1 MDAEACYRALV
12 ARDPRFDGVFFVGVR
27 TTGIYCRP
35 VCPART
41 PGPTRCEFFR
51 RGAEAERAGY
61 RACFRCRPEIA
72 PGSAAVDAVS
82 ALAKRAL
89 TRIEEGAL
97 NQASLEDLA
106 AELGTSARHL
116 RRALEAEIGVSPVE
130 LAQSRRLAIAKAL
143 LVDSGSSMTEIAFA
157 SGFGSLR
164 RFNSAFRA
172 RYART
177 PSSIRRQGAA
187 HSSGGLAL
195 MLSYR
200 PPFAWEAL
208 LGFLRGRATAGVEV
222 VSATSYA
229 RSAALG
235 AHRGYLEVM
244 NAPEASALRVR
255 VSDGLA
261 GALIPLVTRLRR
273 QFDLDAE
280 PQTIDAHLWRDPALR
295 ARVRRT
301 PGLRLPGAIEPFELA
316 VRAVLGQQ
324 VSVAAATTIA
334 GRLAGRFGEPLA
346 TPIAGLDRLFPAP
359 ARIAQASV
367 DELAALGLPG
377 ARARTVWEL
386 ASRVAEGRLQ
396 LTRDQDPA
404 ELIREL
410 DAVPGIG
417 PWTASYVAMRALSA
431 PDAFPEKDLG
441 LMRALNV
448 DGKTLLR
455 RAERWRP
462 WRAYAALHL
471 WLGGS
476 GG

>member
-1 MDAEACYRALV
+1 MDAAACYQALV
-12 ARDPRFDGVFFVGVR
+12 ARDARFDGLFFVGVR

-82 ALAKRAL
+82 ALARRAL
-89 TRIEEGAL
+89 ARIEEGAL
-97 NQASLEDLA
+97 NEASLDDLA

-116 RRALEAEIGVSPVE
+116 RRALDSEIGVSPVE

-143 LVDSGSSMTEIAFA
+143 LVDSDSSMAEIAFA
-157 SGFGSLR
+157 SGFSSLR

-172 RYART
+172 RYGRT
-177 PSSIRRQGAA
+177 PSSIRRQGTSAA
-187 HSSGGLAL
+187 SGGLSL

-200 PPFAWEAL
+200 PPFAWETL

-222 VSATSYA
+222 VGASSYA
-229 RSAALG
+229 RTVLIG
-235 AHRGYLEVM
+235 THRGFLEVT
-244 NAPEASALRVR
+244 NAPKSSALRVR

-261 GALIPLVTRLRR
+261 GALIPLVSRLRR

-280 PQTIDAHLWRDPALR
+280 PETIDAHLRRDPALR

-301 PGLRLPGAIEPFELA
+301 PGLRLPGAVEPFELA
-316 VRAVLGQQ
+316 IRAVLGQQ

-334 GRLAGRFGEPLA
+334 GRLAARFGEPLP
-346 TPIAGLDRLFPAP
+346 TPIPGLDRLFPAP
-359 ARIAQASV
+359 ARIAAATLDEIAS
-367 DELAALGLPG
+367 LGLPG
-377 ARARTVWEL
+377 ARARTILEL
-386 ASRVAEGRLQ
+386 ASRVADGRLR
-396 LTRDQDPA
+396 LTRDRDPA
-404 ELIREL
+404 EVIEAL

-417 PWTASYVAMRALSA
+417 PWTASYVAMRALST

-441 LMRALNV
+441 LMRALDV
-448 DGKTLLR
+448 DGKTLLAL
-455 RAERWRP
+455 AERWRP